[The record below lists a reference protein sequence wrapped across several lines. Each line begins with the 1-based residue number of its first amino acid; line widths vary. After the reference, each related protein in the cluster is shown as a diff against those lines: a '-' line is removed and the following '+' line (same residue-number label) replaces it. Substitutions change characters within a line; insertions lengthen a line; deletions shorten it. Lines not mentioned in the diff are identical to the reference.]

1 MQAFDVGVKYDIEP
15 KTTSPYNS
23 GKMSKET
30 HNNAIKL
37 LNSLRFAAGLSHNI
51 GLTDSYNKLA
61 QDASLL
67 CSVNDFL
74 SHFDQPKPKNM
85 NKNLYDSGAKGCA
98 SCNLGQG
105 HIHINDSILGWV
117 SDEDSGN
124 FDRMGHRRWVLNP
137 TMKDTGFGLVKE
149 FSGMYSLDRNC
160 PENKN
165 TNVIWPTQNMPI
177 EFFGDNYPWTLS
189 TGRNITKKVV
199 VTLTNKKTKKVIKFD
214 KYTNNKFLVNNDGY
228 GLTGCVIFR
237 PNLKYSDGDSY
248 QVDVNCTDF
257 SVSYDVTFFNLKCIH
272 NKEIIGTIKSS
283 CVKKGKKIVI
293 CDKCG
298 IFEEDLEL
306 DVHDEEIL
314 SLTEANCIKKGKKIY
329 ECITCC
335 QHLEEEIG
343 LKPHDYITK
352 PIKGS
357 YKVEATCKV
366 CNKKIQFI
374 PPTKFNLWWKKGG
387 EEGNY
392 SSAVP
397 RNNPIDSSIF
407 CYVEGVNGDSNYNE
421 IIFEVSDP
429 SLLKLPKKIE
439 NGPYNELKV
448 LGSGMVELTIY
459 PRYNPSL
466 KKSVKI
472 NLG

>member
-1 MQAFDVGVKYDIEP
+1 MINDNIVINDNRKFNDNRVFNDNHVFINNTRVNINNQVNINNNINYNYDINIDGESEINDRENSEQNEYNDNYEEEDANKEERIRKKKEEAERLKKEREERIKREKEEEEKRKKQEKEEEEKRKKQEKERKKKERKWNTYEEFLKYEEERFKLEKEKIFSLNKEKVEASKKYEEDKEKQELKEKEDREKDANRWKKNQKVQVDFHTQKEIKIFSKEAMQAFDVGVKYDIEP

-74 SHFDQPKPKNM
+74 SHYDQPKPKNM

-137 TMKDTGFGLVKE
+137 EMKDTGFGLVKE

-248 QVDVNCTDF
+248 QVDVN
-257 SVSYDVTFFNLKCIH
+257 
-272 NKEIIGTIKSS
+272 
-283 CVKKGKKIVI
+283 
-293 CDKCG
+293 
-298 IFEEDLEL
+298 
-306 DVHDEEIL
+306 
-314 SLTEANCIKKGKKIY
+314 
-329 ECITCC
+329 
-335 QHLEEEIG
+335 
-343 LKPHDYITK
+343 
-352 PIKGS
+352 
-357 YKVEATCKV
+357 
-366 CNKKIQFI
+366 
-374 PPTKFNLWWKKGG
+374 
-387 EEGNY
+387 
-392 SSAVP
+392 
-397 RNNPIDSSIF
+397 
-407 CYVEGVNGDSNYNE
+407 
-421 IIFEVSDP
+421 
-429 SLLKLPKKIE
+429 
-439 NGPYNELKV
+439 
-448 LGSGMVELTIY
+448 
-459 PRYNPSL
+459 
-466 KKSVKI
+466 
-472 NLG
+472 